1 MVNSIDCNTKT
12 IALNTKNI
20 STLDDNVENTE
31 KEISKMSWRF
41 SMLERSSKMYFDY
54 LEKWT
59 AEVHQTIKQIQDN
72 LPEVSYNPSLK

>member
-1 MVNSIDCNTKT
+1 LVNSIDCNTKT

-41 SMLERSSKMYFDY
+41 SMLERSSKMYFDN

-59 AEVHQTIKQIQDN
+59 VEVHQTIKQIQDK